1 MSLAFYVWSNIPHPY
16 VFLSFKTINF
26 STTCKAVTRHDGQRS
41 YQNIPLDDSRSKKR
55 EVIQNDYDWKKT
67 KLFLTLNL
75 SGALIHYWFVVG
87 EKTGSGPVILIM
99 GLCSSLYYDWDE
111 DVTMVWEQS
120 SLFVLRT
127 FLPNWVMCT
136 TGFRTLTHQTPSV
149 SVLLLGKKSQC
160 FVSQFYNSWL
170 TQEHSGW
177 HGYVRKK
184 TWPK

>member
-87 EKTGSGPVILIM
+87 EITGSGPIILIM
-99 GLCSSLYYDWDE
+99 GLCSSLYYDWGE
-111 DVTMVWEQS
+111 DITMVWEQS
-120 SLFVLRT
+120 SFFCT
-127 FLPNWVMCT
+127 SDFLT
-136 TGFRTLTHQTPSV
+136 KL
-149 SVLLLGKKSQC
+149 
-160 FVSQFYNSWL
+160 
-170 TQEHSGW
+170 
-177 HGYVRKK
+177 GYVHHRVPYIDAPNALRQC
-184 TWPK
+184 TAPKEKIIMFCITVLQLLIDSRALRMAWLRQEKNLA